1 MKFLSELFDKYTS
14 NKKTTITVDEL
25 ESFDDELI
33 LATCILLLEVSK
45 SDDSFDDIE
54 KEKILSILEQ
64 NFNLNIKQTSFLF
77 KIADKKNDEMISLY
91 EWTAKINEL
100 CSYSDKKK
108 LMKFLWDVAY
118 ADGRIDKYEDY
129 TIRKISDLLYVKH
142 SDFIKAKLRLLFN
155 SKCSNF
161 PK

>member
-1 MKFLSELFDKYTS
+1 MRFLSELFDKYTS

-142 SDFIKAKLRLLFN
+142 SDFMKAKLR
-155 SKCSNF
+155 
-161 PK
+161 

>member
-1 MKFLSELFDKYTS
+1 MRFLSELFDKYTS

-64 NFNLNIKQTSFLF
+64 NFNLNTQQTSFLF

-108 LMKFLWDVAY
+108 LMRFLWDVAY

-142 SDFIKAKLRLLFN
+142 SDFIKAKLR
-155 SKCSNF
+155 
-161 PK
+161 

>member
-14 NKKTTITVDEL
+14 NKKTTITIDEL

-54 KEKILSILEQ
+54 KEKILSILKQ
-64 NFNLNIKQTSFLF
+64 NFNLNIQQTNFLF
-77 KIADKKNDEMISLY
+77 KIADKKNDDMISLY

-142 SDFIKAKLRLLFN
+142 SDFIKAKLR
-155 SKCSNF
+155 
-161 PK
+161 

>member
-1 MKFLSELFDKYTS
+1 MKFLSELLDKYTS

-64 NFNLNIKQTSFLF
+64 NFNLNTQQTSFLF

-108 LMKFLWDVAY
+108 LMRFLWDVAY

-142 SDFIKAKLRLLFN
+142 SDFIKAKLR
-155 SKCSNF
+155 
-161 PK
+161 

>member
-1 MKFLSELFDKYTS
+1 MKFLSGLFDKYTS
-14 NKKTTITVDEL
+14 NKKTKITIDEL

-64 NFNLNIKQTSFLF
+64 NFNLNTQQTNFLF

-108 LMKFLWDVAY
+108 LMKFLWDIAY

-142 SDFIKAKLRLLFN
+142 SDFIKAKLR
-155 SKCSNF
+155 
-161 PK
+161 

>member
-54 KEKILSILEQ
+54 KERILSILEQ
-64 NFNLNIKQTSFLF
+64 NFNLNTQQTNFLF

-108 LMKFLWDVAY
+108 LMKFLWDIAY

-142 SDFIKAKLRLLFN
+142 SDFIKAKLR
-155 SKCSNF
+155 
-161 PK
+161 

>member
-54 KEKILSILEQ
+54 KEKILSILKQ
-64 NFNLNIKQTSFLF
+64 NFNLNIQQTNFLF

-108 LMKFLWDVAY
+108 LMKYLWDIAY

-142 SDFIKAKLRLLFN
+142 SDFIKAKLR
-155 SKCSNF
+155 
-161 PK
+161 

>member
-1 MKFLSELFDKYTS
+1 MKFLSGLFDKYTS
-14 NKKTTITVDEL
+14 NKKTKITIDEL

-54 KEKILSILEQ
+54 KEKILSILKQ
-64 NFNLNIKQTSFLF
+64 NFNLNIQQTNFLF
-77 KIADKKNDEMISLY
+77 KIADKKNDDMISLY

-142 SDFIKAKLRLLFN
+142 SDFIKAKLR
-155 SKCSNF
+155 
-161 PK
+161 

>member
-64 NFNLNIKQTSFLF
+64 NFNLNTQQTSFLF

-108 LMKFLWDVAY
+108 LMSFLWDVAY

-142 SDFIKAKLRLLFN
+142 SDFIKAKLR
-155 SKCSNF
+155 
-161 PK
+161 

>member
-1 MKFLSELFDKYTS
+1 MKFLSELLDKYTS
-14 NKKTTITVDEL
+14 NKKTNITVDEL

-54 KEKILSILEQ
+54 KEKIISILEQ
-64 NFNLNIKQTSFLF
+64 NFNLNTQQTNFLF

-108 LMKFLWDVAY
+108 LMKFLWDIAY

-142 SDFIKAKLRLLFN
+142 SDFIKAKLR
-155 SKCSNF
+155 
-161 PK
+161 

>member
-64 NFNLNIKQTSFLF
+64 NFNLNTQQTSFLF

-108 LMKFLWDVAY
+108 LMRFLWDVAY

-142 SDFIKAKLRLLFN
+142 SDFIKAKLR
-155 SKCSNF
+155 
-161 PK
+161 

>member
-1 MKFLSELFDKYTS
+1 MKFLSELFDKNAS
-14 NKKTTITVDEL
+14 NKKTIITADEL
-25 ESFDDELI
+25 ELFDDELI

-54 KEKILSILEQ
+54 KERILSILEQ
-64 NFNLNIKQTSFLF
+64 NFNLNTQQTNFLF

-108 LMKFLWDVAY
+108 LMKFLWDIAY

-142 SDFIKAKLRLLFN
+142 SDFIKAKLR
-155 SKCSNF
+155 
-161 PK
+161 

>member
-33 LATCILLLEVSK
+33 LATCILLIEVSK

-64 NFNLNIKQTSFLF
+64 NFNLNTQQTNFLF

-108 LMKFLWDVAY
+108 LMKFLWDIAY

-142 SDFIKAKLRLLFN
+142 SDFIKAKLR
-155 SKCSNF
+155 
-161 PK
+161 

>member
-1 MKFLSELFDKYTS
+1 MKFLSELLDKYTS

-64 NFNLNIKQTSFLF
+64 NFNLNTQQTNFLF

-108 LMKFLWDVAY
+108 LMKFLWDIAY

-142 SDFIKAKLRLLFN
+142 SDFIKAKLR
-155 SKCSNF
+155 
-161 PK
+161 

>member
-64 NFNLNIKQTSFLF
+64 NFNLNIKQTNFLF

-142 SDFIKAKLRLLFN
+142 SDFIKAKLR
-155 SKCSNF
+155 
-161 PK
+161 

>member
-1 MKFLSELFDKYTS
+1 MKFLSELLDKYTS

-45 SDDSFDDIE
+45 SDDLFDDIE

-64 NFNLNIKQTSFLF
+64 NFNLNTQQTNFLF

-108 LMKFLWDVAY
+108 LMRFLWDVAY

-142 SDFIKAKLRLLFN
+142 SDFIKAKLR
-155 SKCSNF
+155 
-161 PK
+161 

>member
-142 SDFIKAKLRLLFN
+142 SDFMKAKLR
-155 SKCSNF
+155 
-161 PK
+161 

>member
-64 NFNLNIKQTSFLF
+64 NFNLNTQQTNFLF

-108 LMKFLWDVAY
+108 LMKFLWDIAY

-142 SDFIKAKLRLLFN
+142 SDFMKAKLR
-155 SKCSNF
+155 
-161 PK
+161 

>member
-1 MKFLSELFDKYTS
+1 MKFLSGLFDKYTS
-14 NKKTTITVDEL
+14 NKKTKITIDEL

-54 KEKILSILEQ
+54 KEKILSILKQ
-64 NFNLNIKQTSFLF
+64 NFNLNTQQTSFLF
-77 KIADKKNDEMISLY
+77 KIADKKNDDMISLY

-142 SDFIKAKLRLLFN
+142 SDFIKAKLR
-155 SKCSNF
+155 
-161 PK
+161 

>member
-1 MKFLSELFDKYTS
+1 MKFLSELFDKYAS

-64 NFNLNIKQTSFLF
+64 NFNLNTQQTNFLF

-108 LMKFLWDVAY
+108 LMRFLWDIAY

-142 SDFIKAKLRLLFN
+142 SDFIKAKLR
-155 SKCSNF
+155 
-161 PK
+161 

>member
-1 MKFLSELFDKYTS
+1 MKFLSELFDKYAS

-64 NFNLNIKQTSFLF
+64 NFNLNTQQTSFLF

-108 LMKFLWDVAY
+108 LMRFLWDIAY

-142 SDFIKAKLRLLFN
+142 SDFIKAKLR
-155 SKCSNF
+155 
-161 PK
+161 

>member
-1 MKFLSELFDKYTS
+1 MKFLSELFDKYAL

-54 KEKILSILEQ
+54 KEKILSILKQ
-64 NFNLNIKQTSFLF
+64 NFNLNIQQTNFLF
-77 KIADKKNDEMISLY
+77 KIADKKNDDMISLY

-142 SDFIKAKLRLLFN
+142 SDFIKAKLR
-155 SKCSNF
+155 
-161 PK
+161 

>member
-1 MKFLSELFDKYTS
+1 MKFLSELLDKYTS
-14 NKKTTITVDEL
+14 NKKTNITVDEL

-64 NFNLNIKQTSFLF
+64 NFNLNIQQTNFLF

-108 LMKFLWDVAY
+108 LMKFLWDIAY

-142 SDFIKAKLRLLFN
+142 SDFIKAKLR
-155 SKCSNF
+155 
-161 PK
+161 

>member
-1 MKFLSELFDKYTS
+1 MKFLSELLDKYTS

-64 NFNLNIKQTSFLF
+64 NFNLNTQQTSFLF

-108 LMKFLWDVAY
+108 LMRFLWDIAY

-142 SDFIKAKLRLLFN
+142 SDFIKAKLR
-155 SKCSNF
+155 
-161 PK
+161 